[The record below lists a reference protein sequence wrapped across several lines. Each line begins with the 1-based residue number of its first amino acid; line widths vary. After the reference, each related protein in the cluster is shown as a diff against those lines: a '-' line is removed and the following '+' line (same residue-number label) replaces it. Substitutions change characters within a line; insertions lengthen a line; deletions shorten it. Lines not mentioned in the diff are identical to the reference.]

1 MDLNIQSYTD
11 GSSTKED
18 PALLLMIIYKGI
30 NNYSLH
36 KNRKNYIEINIDKL
50 IIANIILT

>member
-1 MDLNIQSYTD
+1 MDLNTQSYTD

-50 IIANIILT
+50 IIANIIRT